1 MPASCLEH
9 YFVYFFSP
17 FYIYIHLIYSGLIWN
32 SNEYFFPFPFILLS
46 KANTKKI
53 LIKNSVLRCAV
64 FSFLLVESLS
74 LLNHLKKQLWIIF
87 VYKLVAEK
95 RLFLFVFFFLA
106 VLFGWF
112 RALVVH
118 LCEWFKK
125 KDKKKRIYKILLF
138 LSCRTESS
146 LSLSL
151 FYPILDYI
159 KPFVCMCVCMCV
171 DPTPKSW
178 RKSS

>member
-64 FSFLLVESLS
+64 FFFFVGGISFAFESF
-74 LLNHLKKQLWIIF
+74 KKATMDHICIQTGSRETF
-87 VYKLVAEK
+87 V
-95 RLFLFVFFFLA
+95 FVCFFFLA

-171 DPTPKSW
+171 DLTPKSW